1 MNSKCIQYV
10 KQARPKATHYI
21 IPLKWLSGK
30 GKTIE
35 TENRLVIVTG
45 QEWERLTIKGF
56 TGIFRV
62 DGTALYLDCGY
73 GYKTV
78 CVWKNS

>member
-35 TENRLVIVTG
+35 TKTDKRSQELGMGRFLLQTG
-45 QEWERLTIKGF
+45 SMREYFGDEGTI
-56 TGIFRV
+56 
-62 DGTALYLDCGY
+62 LYLDCGN
-73 GYKTV
+73 GYKTQHI
-78 CVWKNS
+78 C